1 MSGKTSGRT
10 AAVAKRRYWRR
21 EDARKAVEAWQR
33 SGETLAEF
41 CRRRGL
47 HPRRVRR
54 WAKRLEGA
62 LDPEPTPSS
71 EPVRFHPVQL
81 VSWRAPQDE
90 SRSPIEIVLGD
101 GRLVRVPPGFS
112 AADLTRVLQVLAAE
126 GGC

>member
-1 MSGKTSGRT
+1 VGI
-10 AAVAKRRYWRR
+10 
-21 EDARKAVEAWQR
+21 
-33 SGETLAEF
+33 TLAEF

-62 LDPEPTPSS
+62 LDPEPTLSS
-71 EPVRFHPVQL
+71 EPVRFHRVQL
-81 VSWRAPQDE
+81 VSERAPQDE

-101 GRLVRVPPGFS
+101 GCVLRVPPGFS